1 MFSIGIFIIFVTCL
15 VFISRNFQQNQKE
28 DTDKW
33 IGELEPKNPMN
44 QPDHFEIQH
53 PKSKFTSDV
62 YTRLNKEYYN
72 ETDHLQPRVLP

>member
-15 VFISRNFQQNQKE
+15 VFISRNFHQNQKE

-44 QPDHFEIQH
+44 QPDHFDQH
-53 PKSKFTSDV
+53 PKSTSDV
-62 YTRLNKEYYN
+62 HRRINMEYFN
-72 ETDHLQPRVLP
+72 QTDHSQPRVLP